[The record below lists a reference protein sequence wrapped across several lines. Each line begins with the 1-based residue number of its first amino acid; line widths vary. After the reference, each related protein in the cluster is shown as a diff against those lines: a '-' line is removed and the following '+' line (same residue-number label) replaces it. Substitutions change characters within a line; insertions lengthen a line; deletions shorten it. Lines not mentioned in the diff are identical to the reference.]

1 MKIGIPKETA
11 PNESRVAATPETVKK
26 MSQAGLQVLIESG
39 AGEKADVSDL
49 DFKTAGAEILSNAK
63 DIFQSSDIVL
73 KVQAPT
79 SEEILQ
85 MKESTVLISLF
96 QPLLNLD
103 LVQKMVP
110 RKLTVFS
117 MDSIPRIARA
127 QKLDALSSQSNIAGY
142 KAVLMAA
149 NALGKM
155 MPLLMTA
162 AGTISPAKVF
172 VIGAGV
178 AGLQA
183 IATAKRL
190 GALVEAFDTRPVV
203 KEQVES
209 LGGKFL
215 ELELK
220 EPETEDKSGYAKEL
234 SKDSHERELE
244 LIRQAA
250 KSADIVITTALIPGK
265 RAPILITEQM
275 VKEMKKGSVI
285 VDLAAEAGGNC
296 ALTKPG
302 EEVIVSGVK
311 IIGRFNVPSLLAGE
325 ASRLYARNIFNM
337 LSEMYREGKLTIN
350 ENDEVVRGAL
360 IVRGG
365 EVVHPAVKEKLSA
378 EVRR

>member
-1 MKIGIPKETA
+1 MNIGVPKECQA
-11 PNESRVAATPETVKK
+11 GEGRVAATPETVKK
-26 MSQAGLQVLIESG
+26 MSQAGLRVLIESG
-39 AGEKADVSDL
+39 AGEKADVADL
-49 DFKTAGAEILSNAK
+49 DFKTAGAEIISGAK
-63 DIFQSSDIVL
+63 EVFQSSDIVL

-85 MKESTVLISLF
+85 MKEGTVLISLL

-103 LVQKMVP
+103 LIHKMVSH
-110 RKLTVFS
+110 KLTVFS

-209 LGGKFL
+209 LGARFVQI
-215 ELELK
+215 EIK
-220 EPETEDKSGYAKEL
+220 EKEMEDKSGYAKEL
-234 SKDSHERELE
+234 SKESHEAELRSIAE
-244 LIRQAA
+244 HVKA
-250 KSADIVITTALIPGK
+250 SDIVITTALIPGK
-265 RAPILITEQM
+265 KAPVLITEQM

-325 ASRLYARNIFNM
+325 ASRLYARNIFNL
-337 LSEMYREGKLTIN
+337 LSEMYWEGKLTIN
-350 ENDEVVRGAL
+350 ENDEVIRGAL
-360 IVRGG
+360 IIRGG
-365 EVVHPAVKEKLSA
+365 EATNPAVKEKLST